1 MRAVV
6 DNNIWI
12 SALLNPGGFPG
23 QVLATYRQGRFSLI
37 TSEPVLAELESV
49 LGRTKFRRRGVTA
62 ESVAELLILLRG
74 AADLVEVPG
83 TLRVCR
89 DAKDD
94 MLIETAL
101 EGSADVIVSR
111 DEDLVR
117 ALEVADYLTP
127 WGIRVLTVRRFL
139 EALAES

>member
-1 MRAVV
+1 LRAVV

-23 QVLATYRQGRFSLI
+23 QVLAAYRQGRFSLV
-37 TSEPVLAELESV
+37 TSEPVLTELETV

-62 ESVAELLILLRG
+62 ESITELLFLLRST
-74 AADLVEVPG
+74 ADLIEVAG

-94 MLIETAL
+94 MLIETGL
-101 EGSADVIVSR
+101 EGAADVIVSR
-111 DEDLVR
+111 DEDLTR
-117 ALEVADYLTP
+117 ALEVADYLAP
-127 WGIRVLTVRRFL
+127 WGVRVVTVRRFL
-139 EALAES
+139 EALAQP